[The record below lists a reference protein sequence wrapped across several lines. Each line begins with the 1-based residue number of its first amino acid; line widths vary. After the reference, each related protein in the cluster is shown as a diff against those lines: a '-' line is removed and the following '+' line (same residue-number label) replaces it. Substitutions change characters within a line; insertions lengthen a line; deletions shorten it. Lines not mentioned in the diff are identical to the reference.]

1 MRNVEGRPTLAS
13 TTLTMSIKKSA
24 PSISES
30 VWGRTGFGRSWIR
43 SFIAASPCF
52 LAPLTSISVFI
63 TLAQYDASFSL
74 FAEAVMKEG
83 FWSICI
89 QYGPRLT
96 LKGVLAVICWV
107 GLQALLFRYLPG
119 DTHKGQLTPAGYLLS
134 YRINGLSAWI
144 ITHVLYIV
152 LSLVGVLD
160 PGFIPR
166 NWNSLIGAMNLAG
179 YVISTFAFIK
189 AYMMPTHPEDRKF
202 SGTLLYLLL
211 LARRILT

>member
-1 MRNVEGRPTLAS
+1 
-13 TTLTMSIKKSA
+13 
-24 PSISES
+24 
-30 VWGRTGFGRSWIR
+30 
-43 SFIAASPCF
+43 
-52 LAPLTSISVFI
+52 
-63 TLAQYDASFSL
+63 
-74 FAEAVMKEG
+74 MKEG

-96 LKGVLAVICWV
+96 IKGVLAVICWV

-166 NWNSLIGAMNLAG
+166 NWSSLIGAMNLAG
-179 YVISTFAFIK
+179 YAISTFAFVK
-189 AYMMPTHPEDRKF
+189 AYIMPTHPEDRKF
-202 SGTLLYLLL
+202 SGMLPYLLL

>member
-1 MRNVEGRPTLAS
+1 
-13 TTLTMSIKKSA
+13 
-24 PSISES
+24 
-30 VWGRTGFGRSWIR
+30 
-43 SFIAASPCF
+43 
-52 LAPLTSISVFI
+52 
-63 TLAQYDASFSL
+63 
-74 FAEAVMKEG
+74 MKEG